1 MSVSKSQAVA
11 IVSLASVSIVVCVVF
26 LVFVYFRNRKI
37 KMEDFSNYHIQVS
50 DFWKSAT
57 AMAKGIDNSTD
68 DEGIILNIKY
78 LIKETLEPLYNV
90 IPFKIT
96 SGYRSPALNVAV
108 GSKSKT
114 SQHLKG
120 EASDLTTGT
129 IEGNKRLYAYIRA
142 NLPFDQLIAEY
153 GYKTIHV
160 SLKRIGINRKQTLYT
175 DDLVHYKTI

>member
-11 IVSLASVSIVVCVVF
+11 IVSLASVIIVVCVVF

-57 AMAKGIDNSTD
+57 ATDKGIDNTTD
-68 DEGIILNIKY
+68 DEDIILNIKY
-78 LIKETLEPLYNV
+78 LIKKTLEPLYKEMT
-90 IPFKIT
+90 FKIK
-96 SGYRSPALNVAV
+96 SGYRSPELNVAIK
-108 GSKSKT
+108 SKSKN
-114 SQHLKG
+114 SQHMKG
-120 EASDLTTGT
+120 EAADLTTGT
-129 IEGNKRLYAYIRA
+129 IEGNKRLYAYIRE

-175 DDLVHYKTI
+175 DDLIHYKTI